1 MRFPLL
7 LSLLLLCLT
16 AAAAEAAGLR
26 TFELPGGEGSP
37 VLEGAIWT
45 PCDRPPA
52 AVRLRRIEV
61 PAVPDC
67 PTQGEDLPLVVISH
81 GARGW
86 YGGHHDTAAALADAG
101 FVVTAVTHPEAAGR
115 RWQRER
121 PAAIER
127 LIDYMLEEWPDR
139 ARLDPERIGFFGFSR
154 GGYTGL
160 VLLGGEPD
168 FRRVLGHCRE
178 VPSDPLCAPSDARRA
193 PQEATA
199 APAPAAAPFPHD
211 PRIRAAVIAAPLG
224 LVFPPEGLAAVTA
237 PLQLWR
243 AEEDEL
249 AIHPY
254 NAEAVFRALPGEV
267 DYRVVGGA
275 GHFAFLA
282 PCSDRQVAAAPAQCR
297 DADGFD
303 RAAFHQAFNA
313 AVLAFFERTLS
324 TARGSP
330 QR

>member
-178 VPSDPLCAPSDARRA
+178 VPSDPLCAPSDARR
-193 PQEATA
+193 
-199 APAPAAAPFPHD
+199 D
-211 PRIRAAVIAAPLG
+211 LG
-224 LVFPPEGLAAVTA
+224 DEMADVLWVLAA
-237 PLQLWR
+237 
-243 AEEDEL
+243 L
-249 AIHPY
+249 A
-254 NAEAVFRALPGEV
+254 NQTGVDLSEAFRRNL
-267 DYRVVGGA
+267 DKKT
-275 GHFAFLA
+275 
-282 PCSDRQVAAAPAQCR
+282 QR
-297 DADGFD
+297 DAD
-303 RAAFHQAFNA
+303 RHRNNPKLQ
-313 AVLAFFERTLS
+313 
-324 TARGSP
+324 
-330 QR
+330 